1 MSQRKNNSSLP
12 RISIIT
18 PSYNQVEFI
27 EQTIKSVVN
36 QKYPNLEYWIL
47 DGGSTDGSVAIIKR
61 YAKKYPHII
70 NWVSKKDKGQVDAL
84 NKGLKKITGD
94 IVAYINGDDYY
105 LPGTFQAVVKYFKN
119 KPNKSWLV
127 GNCQVT
133 NKKLSWSFTIKHLIP
148 INWCKSCLYL
158 FNWINQPAVF
168 LKRDLVNQVGSFN
181 QKFNYAFD
189 YDYWLRCLKQAGTPG
204 RTKRELAVF
213 RIHPEAKGSTNF
225 VKQFKEDSK
234 VVKKHTQNP
243 LWLGIHNLN
252 RGITTFVY
260 KQVK

>member
-1 MSQRKNNSSLP
+1 VSQRKNKSSLP

-27 EQTIKSVVN
+27 EHTIRSVIG
-36 QKYPNLEYWIL
+36 QKYPNLEYWIF

-61 YAKKYPHII
+61 YSKKYPHII

-127 GNCQVT
+127 GNCRIT
-133 NKKLSWSFTIKHLIP
+133 DKKLSWSFTIKHLIP
-148 INWCKSCLYL
+148 INWGKSWLYL

-168 LKRDLVNQVGSFN
+168 LKRDLVKKVGNFN

-189 YDYWLRCLKQAGTPG
+189 YDYWLRCLQQVGTPG
-204 RTKRELAVF
+204 RIKRELAVF
-213 RIHPEAKGSTNF
+213 RIHPQAKGSKSF
-225 VKQFKEDSK
+225 DKQFKEDEK
-234 VVKKHTQNP
+234 VIRKYIKNP
-243 LWLGIHNLN
+243 LWLGIHAFN
-252 RGITTFVY
+252 RGITTFIY
-260 KQVK
+260 RLTK

>member
-1 MSQRKNNSSLP
+1 VNLRKSNSSLP

-27 EQTIKSVVN
+27 EQTIKSVVG

-47 DGGSTDGSVAIIKR
+47 DGGSTDGSVDIIKK

-84 NKGLKKITGD
+84 NKGLRKITGD

-105 LPGTFQAVVKYFKN
+105 LPGTFQTAVKYFKN

-127 GNCQVT
+127 GNCQIT
-133 NKKLSWSFTIKHLIP
+133 DKKLSWSFTLKQMMPFGRFRFFH
-148 INWCKSCLYL
+148 YL

-168 LKRDLVNQVGSFN
+168 IKRDLINKVGKFD
-181 QKFNYAFD
+181 QKYNYAFD
-189 YDYWLRCLKQAGTPG
+189 YDYWLRCLQQAGTPG
-204 RTKRELAVF
+204 RVKRELAVF
-213 RIHPEAKGSTNF
+213 RIHSQAKGSKAF
-225 VKQFKEDSK
+225 IKQFREDGK
-234 VVKKHTQNP
+234 VIRKYTSNP
-243 LWLGIHNLN
+243 LWLGVHAFN
-252 RGITTFVY
+252 RGLTTLVY
-260 KQVK
+260 RLMK